1 MRHQRENNP
10 FEFEQI
16 NSVIHAERVRVVNEY
31 MAKNEAF
38 HNNHPKLKHPHH
50 REFLKDAMLAAYG
63 RDLILISIDIETY
76 EHGSAVL
83 EVGLAIFDPRGQQ
96 TLGYPHIL
104 TYHLINED
112 CLHLSN
118 GDYVPDNRDFFGGK
132 QLWKIPYALIVSFIQ
147 GVLDYFSGIQGWDAV
162 LVGHAIGGDINILE
176 NMGVKVPD
184 LWEIDTQ
191 ELFGLSRT
199 NNSKTN
205 LRVALKETHILSAD
219 MHNAANDAYYS
230 LQLCLKLGDPEV
242 RTLLSLDRFLST
254 NNPNSDNF
262 DDTADQ
268 ATMLDPIP
276 YVILSLSFPQPNFD
290 ID

>member
-1 MRHQRENNP
+1 
-10 FEFEQI
+10 
-16 NSVIHAERVRVVNEY
+16 
-31 MAKNEAF
+31 
-38 HNNHPKLKHPHH
+38 
-50 REFLKDAMLAAYG
+50 
-63 RDLILISIDIETY
+63 
-76 EHGSAVL
+76 
-83 EVGLAIFDPRGQQ
+83 
-96 TLGYPHIL
+96 
-104 TYHLINED
+104 
-112 CLHLSN
+112 
-118 GDYVPDNRDFFGGK
+118 
-132 QLWKIPYALIVSFIQ
+132 
-147 GVLDYFSGIQGWDAV
+147 
-162 LVGHAIGGDINILE
+162 
-176 NMGVKVPD
+176 MGVKVPD